1 MNSPMDERAMLM
13 VERYCTD
20 HLDKTDKENNRAK
33 A

>member
-13 VERYCTD
+13 VEHYCTD
-20 HLDKTDKENNRAK
+20 HLDKADEENSRVK